1 MTQWEDSHA
10 WSFLVPQDKVPR
22 PTLSPQ
28 AHTEPSGPHG
38 AGSDGWKR
46 SAPACSPM
54 SPTSLFLWL
63 TAALRHS
70 RLLGL
75 LGQIDALQ
83 FSAARVSS
91 LPFTYQYFLSWT
103 QTLQSLWS
111 RLSKDSRVYWSCWYT
126 AEVTSS
132 SGIGGSTSMIRTE
145 GSPPVDSKS
154 KTKSGVSQQQA
165 KRNL

>member
-1 MTQWEDSHA
+1 
-10 WSFLVPQDKVPR
+10 
-22 PTLSPQ
+22 
-28 AHTEPSGPHG
+28 
-38 AGSDGWKR
+38 
-46 SAPACSPM
+46 M

-111 RLSKDSRVYWSCWYT
+111 RLSKDSLKVFTNANKYYSPQEFLKYCLKLELVESNFKSFTSNIVSYT
-126 AEVTSS
+126 MKYLLSVT
-132 SGIGGSTSMIRTE
+132 G
-145 GSPPVDSKS
+145 
-154 KTKSGVSQQQA
+154 
-165 KRNL
+165 